1 MNAMRMIIAI
11 VWLTGLLPGMAQASD
26 ADNFVAANRS
36 QQAAM
41 LTQWATSPEVARL
54 PLLQALQNEN
64 LFIDSQKHAFVR
76 SNGEMVALG
85 ASTVATGPTKAVRL
99 TNRLRVLAATA
110 IATHQLVSDSVTERR
125 AAARQLQR
133 DAQPGMLGFLQ
144 TRVVQRL

>member
-1 MNAMRMIIAI
+1 MNAMRMIIAL

-99 TNRLRVLAATA
+99 TNRLRVLAGSALA
-110 IATHQLVSDSVTERR
+110 MHQLITANVT
-125 AAARQLQR
+125 
-133 DAQPGMLGFLQ
+133 
-144 TRVVQRL
+144 